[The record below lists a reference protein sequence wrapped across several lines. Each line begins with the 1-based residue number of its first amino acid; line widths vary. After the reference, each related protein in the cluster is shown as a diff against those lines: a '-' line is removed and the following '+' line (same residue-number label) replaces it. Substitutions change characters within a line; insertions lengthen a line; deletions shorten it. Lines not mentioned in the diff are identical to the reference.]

1 MELKLIYLNIVT
13 HGSTCITQLSNER
26 EQEKK
31 RVFEKELSGHERSLV
46 VDINVTVI
54 QTSA

>member
-26 EQEKK
+26 AGKK

-46 VDINVTVI
+46 VDINVTVK